1 MKAAIYARVSTF
13 DQEPEN
19 QLAELRRYA
28 DYADARGWTATAYVD
43 KGVSGAKDKRPALDQ
58 LVADARRRRFDVW
71 VVWRLDRLG
80 RNLRHLILLLDEL
93 RDYPNT
99 VLARES
105 VNTWRLLATNRP
117 LRRSPP
123 ALDSAL
129 MGYALS
135 IAILSMLPS
144 TSSGALSR
152 IGSLEKHSASG
163 GSSRF
168 HQSSADEKQLLMIQ
182 QQLALAW
189 VERDRAF
196 IERVLAPEWS
206 VTQADGTIRSR
217 SAVLHDAFVV
227 RTVTVESMIV
237 DEVTVTL
244 LGDTAIVRG
253 RTQATG
259 VVGDQRGSA
268 RLRFTDTFIKRRGQW
283 QAVASHA
290 TALAR

>member
-1 MKAAIYARVSTF
+1 MR
-13 DQEPEN
+13 
-19 QLAELRRYA
+19 
-28 DYADARGWTATAYVD
+28 
-43 KGVSGAKDKRPALDQ
+43 
-58 LVADARRRRFDVW
+58 
-71 VVWRLDRLG
+71 
-80 RNLRHLILLLDEL
+80 
-93 RDYPNT
+93 
-99 VLARES
+99 LARQS
-105 VNTWRLLATNRP
+105 WRLLATSGA
-117 LRRSPP
+117 LRRSPS

-152 IGSLEKHSASG
+152 NGSLEKHSG
-163 GSSRF
+163 ISSSSLF

-182 QQLALAW
+182 QQLARAW

-217 SAVLHDAFVV
+217 AAVLHDAFIV
-227 RTVTVESMIV
+227 RTVTIESMIV
-237 DEVTVTL
+237 DDVTVTL

-290 TALAR
+290 TTLAR

>member
-1 MKAAIYARVSTF
+1 
-13 DQEPEN
+13 
-19 QLAELRRYA
+19 
-28 DYADARGWTATAYVD
+28 
-43 KGVSGAKDKRPALDQ
+43 
-58 LVADARRRRFDVW
+58 
-71 VVWRLDRLG
+71 
-80 RNLRHLILLLDEL
+80 
-93 RDYPNT
+93 
-99 VLARES
+99 
-105 VNTWRLLATNRP
+105 
-117 LRRSPP
+117 
-123 ALDSAL
+123 

-152 IGSLEKHSASG
+152 NTSLERHSGIS
-163 GSSRF
+163 GSSLF

-182 QQLALAW
+182 QQLARAW

-217 SAVLHDAFVV
+217 AAVLHDAFIV
-227 RTVTVESMIV
+227 RTVTVESMVV
-237 DEVTVTL
+237 DDVMVTL

-259 VVGDQRGSA
+259 VVGGQRGSA
-268 RLRFTDTFIKRRGQW
+268 RLRFTDTFIKRRGGW

-290 TALAR
+290 TILAR